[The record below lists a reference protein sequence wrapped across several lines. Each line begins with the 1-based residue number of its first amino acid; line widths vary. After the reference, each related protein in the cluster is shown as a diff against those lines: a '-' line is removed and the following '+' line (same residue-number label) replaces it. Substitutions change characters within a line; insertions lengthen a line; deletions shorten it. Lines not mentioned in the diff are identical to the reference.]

1 MNRSFRRALAWANAL
16 LLFCSAGC
24 SSNEP
29 KIVPVSGTVT
39 RNGQP
44 VANIT
49 IHFEPEKGR
58 PSWGRSDDNGHYTLN
73 YERGRDGAV
82 AGTHKVFVE
91 FRPSGPDEESQMA
104 EGKLKVPQDRR
115 AILDKY
121 GKRDSPAIT
130 LEVTP
135 KTTTYDLKLD

>member
-1 MNRSFRRALAWANAL
+1 MIQSLCRAVALANGL
-16 LLFCSAGC
+16 LLLSATGC

-58 PSWGRSDDNGHYTLN
+58 PSWGRSDDNGRYTLN

-82 AGTHKVFVE
+82 TGTHKVFVE
-91 FRPSGPDEESQMA
+91 FRARSPDEESQMA
-104 EGKLKVPQDRR
+104 EGKLKVPQDRQ